1 VSLDRK
7 VLAGIAALLL
17 AGGGAGAGLAASGHG
32 SAAKAP
38 LHAPTLRL
46 THAGFVRASA
56 FYLGI
61 DVATLRREMK
71 SGRTIA
77 EVAEAASGR
86 SAAKLTSYLVHAAT
100 IRLTLL
106 AHRPLSPAER
116 RSMRSWLTHRVT
128 GFLTDTCPLS
138 VSGMA
143 KHLGGCHGMKM

>member
-17 AGGGAGAGLAASGHG
+17 AGGGAGAGLAASGDG

-46 THAGFVRASA
+46 TDAGFVRASA

-77 EVAEAASGR
+77 EVADATSGR

-100 IRLTLL
+100 VRLTLL

>member
-1 VSLDRK
+1 MSLDRK

-77 EVAEAASGR
+77 EVADAASGR

>member
-1 VSLDRK
+1 MSLERK
-7 VLAGIAALLL
+7 LLAGIAALLV
-17 AGGGAGAGLAASGHG
+17 AGGGAGAGLAAGGHG
-32 SAAKAP
+32 NAAKLP
-38 LHAPTLRL
+38 QHAPKLRL
-46 THAGFVRASA
+46 TTAGFVRVSA

-61 DVATLRREMK
+61 DVATLRQDMK

-77 EVAEAASGR
+77 EVADATSGR
-86 SAAKLTSYLVHAAT
+86 SAATLTAYLVHAAT
-100 IRLTLL
+100 VRLTLL

>member
-1 VSLDRK
+1 MSLERK
-7 VLAGIAALLL
+7 LLAGIAALLV

-32 SAAKAP
+32 NTAIAP
-38 LHAPTLRL
+38 VHAPTLRL
-46 THAGFVRASA
+46 THAGFVRVSA

-61 DVATLRREMK
+61 DVATLRHDMK
-71 SGRTIA
+71 SGQTIA
-77 EVAEAASGR
+77 EVADATSGR
-86 SAAKLTSYLVHAAT
+86 SAAELTSYLVRAAT
-100 IRLTLL
+100 LRLTLL

-116 RSMRSWLTHRVT
+116 RSMHSWLTHRVT

>member
-1 VSLDRK
+1 VSLKRK
-7 VLAGIAALLL
+7 LLAGTAALLV

-32 SAAKAP
+32 SARAP

-61 DVATLRREMK
+61 DVATLRQDMK
-71 SGRTIA
+71 GGRTIA
-77 EVAEAASGR
+77 EVADATSGR
-86 SAAKLTSYLVHAAT
+86 SAAKLTAYLVRAAT
-100 IRLTLL
+100 VRLTLL

-116 RSMRSWLTHRVT
+116 RSMQGWLTHRVT
-128 GFLTDTCPLS
+128 GFITDTCPLS
-138 VSGMA
+138 VAGMA

>member
-1 VSLDRK
+1 VSLKRK
-7 VLAGIAALLL
+7 LLAGAAALLV
-17 AGGGAGAGLAASGHG
+17 AGGGAGAGLASSSHS
-32 SAAKAP
+32 SARTP
-38 LHAPTLRL
+38 LHAPPLRL

-56 FYLGI
+56 FYLGV
-61 DVATLRREMK
+61 DAATLQHDMK

-77 EVAEAASGR
+77 EVADATSGR
-86 SAAKLTSYLVHAAT
+86 STAKLTSYLVHAAT
-100 IRLTLL
+100 TRLTLL

-116 RSMRSWLTHRVT
+116 RSMKSWLTHRIT

>member
-1 VSLDRK
+1 MSLKRK
-7 VLAGIAALLL
+7 VSAGIAALLV
-17 AGGGAGAGLAASGHG
+17 AGGVAGAGLAASGQG
-32 SAAKAP
+32 TTAKAP
-38 LHAPTLRL
+38 VHAPTLRL

-61 DVATLRREMK
+61 DAATLRHDMK

-77 EVAEAASGR
+77 EVADATSDR
-86 SAAKLTSYLVHAAT
+86 SAAKLTSYLVRAAT

-143 KHLGGCHGMKM
+143 KHLGGCHGMRM

>member
-1 VSLDRK
+1 MSLKRK
-7 VLAGIAALLL
+7 VLAGTAALLV
-17 AGGGAGAGLAASGHG
+17 AGGGAGAGFAASGHG
-32 SAAKAP
+32 DTAKAFP
-38 LHAPTLRL
+38 RAPTLRL

-61 DVATLRREMK
+61 DVATLRRDMK

-77 EVAEAASGR
+77 EVADATSGR
-86 SAAKLTSYLVHAAT
+86 SAAKLTSDLVRAAT
-100 IRLTLL
+100 VRLTLL

-138 VSGMA
+138 VAGMA

>member
-46 THAGFVRASA
+46 TDAGFVRASA

-77 EVAEAASGR
+77 EVADAASGR

>member
-1 VSLDRK
+1 MSLERK
-7 VLAGIAALLL
+7 VLAGIAALLV

-32 SAAKAP
+32 NTAKAP
-38 LHAPTLRL
+38 VHAPTLRL
-46 THAGFVRASA
+46 THAGFVRVSA
-56 FYLGI
+56 FYLGT
-61 DVATLRREMK
+61 DVATLRHDMK

-77 EVAEAASGR
+77 EVADAMSGR
-86 SAAKLTSYLVHAAT
+86 SAAELTTYLVHAAT
-100 IRLTLL
+100 VRLTLL

-138 VSGMA
+138 VAGMA

>member
-77 EVAEAASGR
+77 EVADAASGR